1 MILLF
6 ISKGN
11 FEFFPVL
18 SSFLDIILKHG
29 HSFFQFSRNF
39 KLIFLRFL
47 PVLIKLASNNFDL
60 SLEQLNILQ
69 ELLLRI
75 PLSLNLNSK
84 LIDGDID
91 PVNLFFVFPFLFI
104 TLRNSGVLL
113 SQIPLQKLI
122 LFLQRDNFI
131 HLIFY
136 DIFRSF
142 VIFLQLLDFGGHV
155 SELFDEG

>member
-1 MILLF
+1 MILLL
-6 ISKGN
+6 ICKGN
-11 FEFFPVL
+11 FEFLPVF
-18 SSFLDIILKHG
+18 SSFLDIVLKHG
-29 HSFFQFSRNF
+29 HSFLQLSQKF
-39 KLIFLRFL
+39 KFIFLRFL
-47 PVLIKLASNNFDL
+47 PVLIELESDQFDFFP
-60 SLEQLNILQ
+60 EQLNILQ
-69 ELLLRI
+69 KLLLGI
-75 PLSLNLNSK
+75 PLSLNFNSK
-84 LIDGDID
+84 FIDGDID